1 MMKGKKR
8 TVGRE
13 WTAQDVRELKKHS
26 KSKTRVNAI
35 AKAMKRTSLAL

>member
-13 WTAQDVRELKKHS
+13 WAAQDVRELKKHS
-26 KSKTRVNAI
+26 NSKTRVNAI